1 MGARVGADDTLLSFT
16 PASPSRCRAVVSN
29 SPHPAPQLP
38 AWRVCLPIPSL
49 ALVRSAVTL
58 VFLTPPAHDDSL
70 AASRNEHPGD
80 PKGNFTLAKPAWLS
94 ATEKF
99 QSGANPPIER
109 AGSAGLTTWG
119 HRRGSCG
126 PPGSRQ
132 WASACS
138 SFQEGLGHS
147 EHQSTGRAWNLPEDG
162 RWTEP
167 WRASKDSSN
176 TITATTTVLDS

>member
-16 PASPSRCRAVVSN
+16 PASLSRCRAVISN

-49 ALVRSAVTL
+49 APVRSAVSR

-109 AGSAGLTTWG
+109 AGSAGLMTWG

-132 WASACS
+132 WAERLL
-138 SFQEGLGHS
+138 QLPGGVRP
-147 EHQSTGRAWNLPEDG
+147 QRASVYWESLEPSG
-162 RWTEP
+162 RW
-167 WRASKDSSN
+167 A
-176 TITATTTVLDS
+176 LDGTLESI